1 MDSVSLYIH
10 IPFCEAKCAYCN
22 FNSYAGL
29 ESLYDGYVDAL
40 VEEMAIVGGRFSTLR
55 GRTIY
60 LGGGTPTVLSLQQL
74 KRILDGCLQA
84 FVIDEGAEVSCEANP
99 GTVDLRYLEG
109 LRHLGVG
116 RLSLGVQSLYDDELQ
131 LLGRVHTSAQA
142 TGAFEMARQAGF
154 DNLNLDLIYAFPR
167 HTLKRWRSTL
177 ERAVALEPEHLSLYP
192 LSLEEGTPLWGRV
205 ESGELRAPDDDL
217 AAEMYLLAEE
227 LLQAYRHYEISN
239 WAKPGY
245 ESRHNLTYWRNEGY
259 LGFGAGA
266 HSYYGGRRFWNVA
279 RPEEYIRRL
288 KAGPS
293 PRRARPG
300 QSATEG
306 EEVIQTP
313 LEMAETVFMGLRL
326 SEGVGF
332 EGFKR
337 RFGRDLSSL
346 YGRQLKELV
355 AWGLLEENE
364 RGIRLTPRGRLLGNE
379 VFEKFLP
386 LVLG

>member
-1 MDSVSLYIH
+1 
-10 IPFCEAKCAYCN
+10 
-22 FNSYAGL
+22 
-29 ESLYDGYVDAL
+29 
-40 VEEMAIVGGRFSTLR
+40 
-55 GRTIY
+55 
-60 LGGGTPTVLSLQQL
+60 
-74 KRILDGCLQA
+74 
-84 FVIDEGAEVSCEANP
+84 
-99 GTVDLRYLEG
+99 
-109 LRHLGVG
+109 
-116 RLSLGVQSLYDDELQ
+116 
-131 LLGRVHTSAQA
+131 
-142 TGAFEMARQAGF
+142 MARQAGF

-177 ERAVALEPEHLSLYP
+177 ERAIALEPEHLSLYP

-205 ESGELRAPDDDL
+205 ERGELRAPDDDL

-227 LLQAYRHYEISN
+227 LLEAYRHYEISN

-288 KAGPS
+288 KA
-293 PRRARPG
+293 G

-379 VFEKFLP
+379 VFERFLP
-386 LVLG
+386 QEPLPG

>member
-10 IPFCEAKCAYCN
+10 IPFCEAKCAYCD
-22 FNSYAGL
+22 FNSYPGL
-29 ESLYDGYVDAL
+29 ERLYDDYVEAL
-40 VEEMAIVGGRFSTLR
+40 VEEMAIVGGRLSPLR
-55 GRTIY
+55 GQTIY

-84 FVIDEGAEVSCEANP
+84 FVIDEKAEVCCEANP

-109 LRHLGVG
+109 LRHLDVG
-116 RLSLGVQSLYDDELQ
+116 RLSLGVQGLHDDELQ

-142 TGAFEMARQAGF
+142 TEAFEMARQAGF
-154 DNLNLDLIYAFPR
+154 ENINLDLIYAFPG

-177 ERAVALEPEHLSLYP
+177 ERAIALEPEHLSLYP

-205 ESGELRAPDDDL
+205 QRGELRTPDDDL

-227 LLQAYRHYEISN
+227 LLEAYRHYEISN

-288 KAGPS
+288 KAG
-293 PRRARPG
+293 
-300 QSATEG
+300 QSAREG
-306 EEVIQTP
+306 EEVIETP
-313 LEMAETVFMGLRL
+313 LEMAETVIMGLRL
-326 SEGVGF
+326 SEGVEF
-332 EGFKR
+332 DEFKR
-337 RFGRDLSSL
+337 RFGCDLSSL

-355 AWGLLEENE
+355 AWGLLEEN
-364 RGIRLTPRGRLLGNE
+364 GKGVRLTLRGRLLGNE

-386 LVLG
+386 LVPG